1 MAEVALKSIETFRI
15 KDADDNYYGGNQKW
29 LVGKEFHKEAACGA
43 TTCAN
48 ILAYLSYHYE
58 GYDGICDFDISKKDE
73 FTELMKAIYPYVK
86 PGLVGIMPA
95 DYIKGAV
102 EYSKDKGIELTSD
115 LLTVPATQSKR
126 PSFEYMSRWIA
137 AAIEED
143 SPVAFLNL
151 SSGRVK
157 NLDGYHWVTIVA
169 IDVEAGMVKIVD
181 NGRLLDVNIAKW
193 LKRSTMGGAFV
204 IIEAS

>member
-1 MAEVALKSIETFRI
+1 MSEIALKSIETFCI
-15 KDADDNYYGGNQKW
+15 NDEGNKLYGGNQKW
-29 LVGKEFHKEAACGA
+29 LVGKEFKKEAACGA

-48 ILAYLSYHYE
+48 ILAYLSHHYE
-58 GYDGICDFDISKKDE
+58 GYDGVCDYDISDREE

-95 DYIKGAV
+95 DFIKGAV
-102 EYSKDKGIELTSD
+102 EYTKDKGVELTSEM
-115 LLTVPATQSKR
+115 LTVPATQSKR
-126 PSFEYMSRWIA
+126 PTVETMGRWIA
-137 AAIEED
+137 GAIEED

-169 IDVEAGMVKIVD
+169 IDREKGMIKIVD
-181 NGRLLDVNIAKW
+181 NGRLLEVNLAKW
-193 LKRSTMGGAFV
+193 LKKSTVGGAFV
-204 IIEAS
+204 VIEAI